1 MSRAEI
7 GSYLGLTLESV
18 SRLFSRMQDEGLIKV
33 HLREIELLDMAA
45 LRAMTVAVERHDSA
59 AAVLQAA

>member
-18 SRLFSRMQDEGLIKV
+18 SRLFSRFQDDGIIKV
-33 HLREIELLDMAA
+33 HLREIELLNTEA
-45 LRAMTVAVERHDSA
+45 LRAMAACATEQA
-59 AAVLQAA
+59 AAGWAHAA